1 MSAELIILASAIL
14 GAFGFF
20 LVFQL
25 RKILI
30 EKQIPLNDL
39 DAVVK
44 ALFEIDFNREF
55 FVKLAIG
62 TGIGAMGAILSL
74 STLVTGAPTGA
85 DIQGLVIYGF
95 VWGLAGNGIL
105 RVFTMFPEIFTVLNL
120 AKENAALKRENTL
133 LAQNIATLQSL
144 NSSLAAN
151 EGGEKPPFPL
161 GGKTV

>member
-20 LVFQL
+20 LIFQL

-30 EKQIPLNDL
+30 EKQIPFDDL

-44 ALFEIDFNREF
+44 ALFEIEYNREF

-62 TGIGAMGAILSL
+62 TGIGVMGAVLSL
-74 STLVTGAPTGA
+74 GTLVTGAPAGA
-85 DIQGLVIYGF
+85 DVQGLIIYGF

-120 AKENAALKRENTL
+120 AKENVSLKKENALLT
-133 LAQNIATLQSL
+133 QNIASLQAL
-144 NSSLAAN
+144 NSSLQAN
-151 EGGEKPPFPL
+151 TGGQNPPFPL